1 MADVAATGEVSR
13 VAPRVPAPRLDAI
26 DRRILRALQ
35 RDASL
40 TIAEVADE
48 AGLSPTPCWKRIQRL
63 EASGVI
69 RKRVALLDQEML
81 GYGVTVFVSMQIG
94 EHSGAEIDRFADAL
108 RQMPEVLAFYRMA
121 GDVDYL
127 AVIVVR
133 DMAEYDEVYRRII
146 ASGNLRNV
154 VSRFALER
162 LKSETAIPVLQG

>member
-1 MADVAATGEVSR
+1 MVEAAVIR
-13 VAPRVPAPRLDAI
+13 DIPRPAPRGPAPKLDAI

-40 TIAEVADE
+40 TIAEIADE

-63 EASGVI
+63 EAAGII
-69 RKRVALLDQEML
+69 RKRVALLDHEML

-94 EHSGAEIDRFADAL
+94 EHSEAEIRRFAEAL
-108 RQMPEVLAFYRMA
+108 RQMPEVLSFYRMA

-146 ASGNLRNV
+146 AAGNLKNV

-162 LKSETAIPVLQG
+162 LKSETAIPVIQS

>member
-1 MADVAATGEVSR
+1 MADPAATREGARPASR
-13 VAPRVPAPRLDAI
+13 TPAPKLDAI

-40 TIAEVADE
+40 TIAEIADE

-63 EASGVI
+63 EAAGII
-69 RKRVALLDQEML
+69 RKRVALLDHAML

-94 EHSGAEIDRFADAL
+94 EHSEAEIRRFAEAL
-108 RQMPEVLAFYRMA
+108 RDMPEVLAFYRMA

-127 AVIVVR
+127 AIVVVR
-133 DMAEYDEVYRRII
+133 HMTEYDEVYRRII
-146 ASGNLRNV
+146 AAGNLKNV

-162 LKSETAIPVLQG
+162 LKYETAIPVI

>member
-1 MADVAATGEVSR
+1 MADVAVAGDNSR
-13 VAPRVPAPRLDAI
+13 LASRGPAPKLDAI

-40 TIAEVADE
+40 TIAEIAEE

-63 EASGVI
+63 EAAGII
-69 RKRVALLDQEML
+69 RKRVALVDQDQL

-94 EHSGAEIDRFADAL
+94 EHSGPEIDRFAEAM
-108 RQMPEVLAFYRMA
+108 RQMPEVLSFYRMA

-127 AVIVVR
+127 AVVVVR

-146 ASGNLRNV
+146 AAGNLRNV
-154 VSRFALER
+154 VARFALER
-162 LKSETAIPVLQG
+162 LKAETAIPVVQD

>member
-1 MADVAATGEVSR
+1 MADLAIIRDSARSTPRAA
-13 VAPRVPAPRLDAI
+13 APKLDAI

-40 TIAEVADE
+40 TIAEISDE

-63 EASGVI
+63 EAAGVI
-69 RKRVALLDQEML
+69 RKRVALLDHEML

-94 EHSGAEIDRFADAL
+94 EHSEAEIRRFADAL
-108 RQMPEVLAFYRMA
+108 RQMPEVLSFYRMA

-127 AVIVVR
+127 ATVVVR

-146 ASGNLRNV
+146 AAGNLKNV

-162 LKSETAIPVLQG
+162 LKSETAIPVI